1 MSHECAETGSS
12 LGRLREGK
20 TDALAELFG
29 SCRPRLTQMLHL
41 RMQGRLAARVDPS
54 DVLQE
59 TYLDANRKLQAYL
72 RDPKVSTYVWL
83 RGLTL
88 DRLKKVQREHLGAQC
103 RAVGR
108 ELRLPEES
116 SLAFAHKIVANG
128 PSPSNAV
135 MASELRQRVMKALLS
150 LKEEDC
156 EVLLMRHF
164 EGMSNRE
171 VAETLGLGISGATM
185 RHGRAL
191 FRLREMLLSGLD
203 AGESSP

>member
-1 MSHECAETGSS
+1 MVHECAEADSS
-12 LGRLREGK
+12 LERLKEGK

-29 SCRPRLTQMLHL
+29 SCRPRLTQMLRL
-41 RMQGRLAARVDPS
+41 RMHGRLTARVDPS

-59 TYLDANRKLQAYL
+59 TYLDATRKLRVYL
-72 RDPKVSTYVWL
+72 RDPKVSAYVWL

-103 RAVGR
+103 RAVNR

-116 SLAFAHKIVANG
+116 SVAFAYRIVADG
-128 PSPSNAV
+128 PSPSHV
-135 MASELRQRVMKALLS
+135 VIASELRQRIKRALLD
-150 LKEEDC
+150 LKEDDREI
-156 EVLLMRHF
+156 LLMRHF
-164 EGMSNRE
+164 EEMSNRE